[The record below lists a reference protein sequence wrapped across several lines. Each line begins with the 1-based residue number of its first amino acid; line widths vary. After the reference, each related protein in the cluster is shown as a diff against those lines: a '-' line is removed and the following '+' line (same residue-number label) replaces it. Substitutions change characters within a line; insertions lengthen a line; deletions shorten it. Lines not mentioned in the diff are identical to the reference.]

1 MQVRVLGPVAADD
14 QGREVALGGPR
25 QRRLLAVLVLGDG
38 RPVSVD
44 TIVEAV
50 WAQGDAPDTPAKTL
64 QSYVSRLRGVL
75 GDSTLINTPAGYRLD
90 LTNGPDL
97 DARLFEVQLARAR
110 RAPAVEALDLIEMA
124 LACWRGPAFGD
135 LADEAWCR
143 PAATRLE
150 ELRLVAIEERNRA
163 LLELGRPVDA
173 IADLRRLT
181 GLHPLREGFRSQ
193 LMLALH
199 RAGRQAEALRAF
211 QQYRAY
217 LADETGLEPSA
228 ELTDLDR
235 QIASADPALRVTT
248 SGRDVRGYVLT
259 EVLGQG
265 TFGTVYRAMQPAVD
279 RDVAVKVVRADLADD
294 PEYVRRFDSEAR
306 MVARLEHPH
315 IVPLYDFWREPGAAY
330 LVFRLLRGGSAE
342 AQRSASGPWPIER
355 VVRLV
360 REIGSAL
367 VVAHRAD
374 VVHRDVK
381 PGNVLFDDDG
391 NAYLA
396 DFGIA
401 TNAARHDGVP
411 DGLASAA
418 SPLYTSPEQ
427 LRDGLSTHLSDQYA
441 LAVMAWELLAGRAP
455 FDADMPTDVVSRKL
469 TDPVPDLSEV
479 RPTVT
484 ADMAAVLFRA
494 TSVCPQ
500 DRFEDMA
507 AFVDAFE
514 ASAHGRA
521 SASAGMRGRPAADGD
536 SRSERGRSRP
546 GATGPANPYRGLRAF
561 EEADAGV
568 FFGRADDVA
577 ELADQVARERFV
589 VVTGPSGSGKT
600 SLVRAGLIPRLRGQG
615 ALVTVAV
622 PGSRP
627 FEELVDA
634 IVRVSVGSTADVRGR
649 LADPAAVPALL
660 REALPSGG
668 ELVLV
673 LDQFEEIWTQA
684 DHVERERTLAAVAA
698 AVHDSDS
705 RVRVVATLRAD
716 FYDRPL
722 GDPVLGPLMRRG
734 TFAIA
739 PLDAADLA
747 AAITGP
753 AAHVGVRTDPGLVAA
768 LAADVAAAPG
778 SLPLLQY
785 ALTELYEQRSGGAM
799 NVDAYRS
806 IGGIGGALHR
816 RAESVMD
823 ALDGDHVAAA
833 RRLFTR
839 LVVPGD
845 GSDDARRRLRRHEL
859 GSVPSIV
866 LERFGAAR
874 LLTFDVDPFDREP
887 TVEIAHESLLRH
899 WPRLREWIAHD
910 RTAQRV
916 HLALRAAA
924 TSWHDGGRQEDDLL
938 RGPRLADAESLRAE
952 PDHELTELETEFLE
966 TSARRESRRRRRAR
980 TVIAV
985 LAVLAVFSSVTA
997 ALAVGAGRRADRNA
1011 VTAAANAIEADRNA
1025 DLAARNEASA
1035 RQREREAAASE
1046 ADALAARDA
1055 SAIRRLNSDAA
1066 GLASTQRELSLLLAV
1081 EAYRREPS
1089 VASEGALATALTAE
1103 PGVQRFVSL
1112 GVEGVQS
1119 RSAIVAAGGTVAV
1132 MVDGTDLAPSV
1143 VLVDGATLRP
1153 TGVIIELSEAGTMQ
1167 MRPDG
1172 RELAVS
1178 LPSGV
1183 VRRFDTRSGR
1193 PGAPD
1198 IPIAPGVSGPWPIT
1212 YLPDGALVVGSG
1224 SQILVVGPDESTPG
1238 IELSIPGLVWAM
1250 APRPDETGLVVSTLE
1265 APSMKSAVWA
1275 VDLGNGEVRPLLIGH
1290 PGPIIGLAFG
1300 DSSRVLAIDIPE
1312 ARAQLFEVALDGSGM
1327 QRSLDLQSI
1336 PRGLQVRSN
1345 GEIMVSFTGSY
1356 LQVER
1361 DLRPQPRSTALVGS
1375 IAELVDGTLVSTAN
1389 GGLVVLDP
1397 EERSA
1402 VGETLRVDGDELRGY
1417 FSVNQDGSV
1426 LLVDQADGFQR
1437 YRSDTLGKIGSPV
1450 SIDLAEVDVKFA
1462 LSPDARTIV
1471 AVRLG
1476 ETRLFDAAT
1485 GDRLWSSQG
1494 PGGFIRPVF
1503 SPDGSSILVTDIN
1516 GSVIRLDARDGTI
1529 VWRTLLAPELIIA
1542 TGWSADGRLATA
1554 STFATERVWVLDAA
1568 TGEVARDHQ
1577 IGWAGVVTPDL
1588 AHVAVVG
1595 PGTQLRFVSL
1605 TDGSVR
1611 VLPGGAGLQNVIFS
1625 PDGRRLIG
1633 QGLQGQLRI
1642 IDVESGE
1649 QIGVGLVVAEDFTNR
1664 YSAAVVGSQV
1674 LIGAPGEPI
1683 VAYELDPDRRATI
1696 ACDAA
1701 GRNLTREEWDR
1712 YLGDIGPYRETCPNG
1727 VR

>member
-38 RPVSVD
+38 RPVAID

-50 WAQGDAPDTPAKTL
+50 WADGDAPDSPAKTL

-75 GDSTLINTPAGYRLD
+75 GDSTLINTPAGYCLD
-90 LTNGPDL
+90 LSNGLDL
-97 DARLFEVQLARAR
+97 DARLFEAQLARAR
-110 RAPAVEALDLIEMA
+110 RSPAVEALELIETA
-124 LACWRGPAFGD
+124 LARWRGPAFGD
-135 LADEAWCR
+135 LADEMWCR

-150 ELRLVAIEERNRA
+150 ELRLVAIEERNRT
-163 LLELGRPVDA
+163 LLELGRSADV
-173 IADLRRLT
+173 IADLERLT
-181 GLHPLREGFRSQ
+181 RQHPLRERFRSQ

-211 QQYRAY
+211 HHYRAY
-217 LADETGLEPSA
+217 LADEIGLEPSA
-228 ELTDLDR
+228 ELADLDR
-235 QIASADPALRVTT
+235 QIAAADPTLRVTA
-248 SGRDVRGYVLT
+248 SGREVRGYVLT

-265 TFGTVYRAMQPAVD
+265 TFGTVYRAVQPAVD
-279 RDVAVKVVRADLADD
+279 RDVAVKVVRAELADD
-294 PEYVRRFDSEAR
+294 PEYVRRFESEAR

-330 LVFRLLRGGSAE
+330 LVFRLLRGGSVE

-367 VVAHRAD
+367 EAAHRAD

-381 PGNVLFDDDG
+381 PGNMLFDEDG

-401 TNAARHDGVP
+401 LSAARSDGVP
-411 DGLASAA
+411 DGLASAG
-418 SPLYTSPEQ
+418 SPQYASPEQ
-427 LRDGLSTHLSDQYA
+427 RRDGLATHLSDQYA
-441 LAVMAWELLAGRAP
+441 LAVVAWELLAGRAL
-455 FDADMPTDVVSRKL
+455 FDASRATEVL
-469 TDPVPDLSEV
+469 SQQRIDAVPDLCEV
-479 RPTVT
+479 RPAVT
-484 ADMAAVLFRA
+484 ADMAAALARA

-514 ASAHGRA
+514 DAAH
-521 SASAGMRGRPAADGD
+521 RPAAALTA
-536 SRSERGRSRP
+536 SRGRSSANGDSMSEGNGPRP
-546 GATGPANPYRGLRAF
+546 GATGLPNPYRGLRAF

-568 FFGRADDVA
+568 FFGRGDDVA

-600 SLVRAGLIPRLRGQG
+600 SLVRAGLIPRLREQG

-627 FEELVDA
+627 FEEVADA
-634 IVRVSVGSTADVRGR
+634 IVRVSVDAMADVRGR

-660 REALPSGG
+660 REALPSGS

-673 LDQFEEIWTQA
+673 LDQFEELWTQA
-684 DHVERERTLAAVAA
+684 DTAERDRTLAAVAA
-698 AVHDSDS
+698 AVQAPDS

-716 FYDRPL
+716 YYDRPL

-739 PLDAADLA
+739 PLGAADLA

-785 ALTELYEQRSGGAM
+785 ALTELYEQRSKGTMSA
-799 NVDAYRS
+799 DAYRK

-823 ALDGDHVAAA
+823 TLGGDDVAAA
-833 RRLFTR
+833 RRVFTR
-839 LVVPGD
+839 LVAPGD

-859 GSVPSIV
+859 VSVPSVV

-899 WPRLREWIAHD
+899 WPRLREWITHD
-910 RTAQRV
+910 RSAQRV
-916 HLALRAAA
+916 HLALHAAA
-924 TSWHDGGRQEDDLL
+924 TAWHDGGRQDDDLL
-938 RGPRLADAESLRAE
+938 RGPRLADAAALRAE
-952 PDHELTELETEFLE
+952 PDHELTELEAEFLE
-966 TSARRESRRRRRAR
+966 TSMRRQSRSRRRAR
-980 TVIAV
+980 TVMTV
-985 LAVLAVFSSVTA
+985 LAVLAVFSTVAA

-1011 VTAAANAIEADRNA
+1011 
-1025 DLAARNEASA
+1025 DLAALNEASA
-1035 RQREREAAASE
+1035 REREREAAASE
-1046 ADALAARDA
+1046 AEALAARDA
-1055 SAIRRLNSDAA
+1055 SAFRRLLSDAA

-1103 PGVQRFVSL
+1103 PGVLRFVSL

-1132 MVDGTDLAPSV
+1132 MVEGTALTPSV
-1143 VLVDGATLRP
+1143 VVVDGTTLRP
-1153 TGVIIELSEAGTMQ
+1153 TGVIIELGEAGTMQ
-1167 MRPDG
+1167 LRPDG

-1193 PGAPD
+1193 PRAPD
-1198 IPIAPGVSGPWPIT
+1198 IPIEPGVNGPWPIT

-1224 SQILVVGPDESTPG
+1224 SQLQVVGPEASTPD
-1238 IELSIPGLVWAM
+1238 IQLTMQGLVWAM
-1250 APRPDETGLVVSTLE
+1250 ASSPDGAGLVVSTLE
-1265 APSMKSAVWA
+1265 VPSTNSGVWA
-1275 VDLGNGEVRPLLIGH
+1275 VDLGTGEVRPLLMGH
-1290 PGPIIGLAFG
+1290 PAPIIGLAFAE
-1300 DSSRVLAIDIPE
+1300 SSEVLAIDLPE
-1312 ARAQLFEVALDGSGM
+1312 ARPAQLFGVALDGSGM
-1327 QRSLDLQSI
+1327 QRSLELQSL
-1336 PRGLQVRSN
+1336 PRGLHIRAD
-1345 GEIMVSFTGSY
+1345 GRILVSFTGSY
-1356 LQVER
+1356 LLVER
-1361 DLRPQPRSTALVGS
+1361 DLRPQARSAALVGA
-1375 IAELVDGTLVSTAN
+1375 IAELLDGTLVSTAN
-1389 GGLVVLDP
+1389 GGLVVIDL
-1397 EERSA
+1397 EEHSS
-1402 VGETLRVDGDELRGY
+1402 VGETLRVDGEVLRGY
-1417 FSVNQDGSV
+1417 FSLNQDGSV
-1426 LLVDQADGFQR
+1426 LLVDQVDGLQR
-1437 YRSDTLGKIGSPV
+1437 YRSDTLEKIGFPV

-1462 LSPDARTIV
+1462 LSPDARTIA
-1471 AVRLG
+1471 AVRVG

-1485 GDRLWSSQG
+1485 GDRLWSSPG

-1503 SPDGSSILVTDIN
+1503 SPDGSSILVTDIG
-1516 GSVIRLDARDGTI
+1516 GSVHRLDARDGTI
-1529 VWRTLLAPELIIA
+1529 QWSTLLAPELIIG
-1542 TGWSADGRLATA
+1542 TGWSADGRLVTA
-1554 STFATERVWVLDAA
+1554 STFASERVWVLDAA
-1568 TGEVARDHQ
+1568 TGEVAQDHQ

-1588 AHVAVVG
+1588 DHVAIVG
-1595 PGTQLRFVSL
+1595 PGTPLRFVSL
-1605 TDGSVR
+1605 TDGGVR

-1625 PDGRRLIG
+1625 PDGTRLIG
-1633 QGLQGQLRI
+1633 QGLQGQLRV

-1649 QIGVGLVVAEDFTNR
+1649 QIGVGLVVADDFTGR

-1683 VAYELDPDRRATI
+1683 VAYELDAKRRATI
-1696 ACDAA
+1696 ACNAA

-1712 YLGDIGPYRETCPNG
+1712 YLGDIGPYRETCPTG